1 MINFDFHNPVRLIFG
16 CGKLAMVGT
25 VTKQYGHKALIV
37 TSGSSARSGLLQK
50 VIDHLNKDGLNY
62 VVFDKVTANPLT
74 TLAHEGA
81 IVAKSEKCDV
91 VIGLGGGSA
100 MDAAKA
106 IAFMAINEG
115 DVSDYI
121 FGKPGIGALPLI
133 LITTTAGTGSEGNNM
148 GVLTNPEN
156 NDKKSIKSPFLYA
169 KASIVDPE
177 LLLTL
182 PKRSIA
188 GPGLDA
194 LFHAIESYISK
205 KSNPITEIMSLQTI
219 ALITENLPK
228 VYEDP
233 SNIEAWE
240 KVALAN
246 TLGGMAIDAGGVT
259 LPHALEHPVSGLFN
273 VTHSEGLAA
282 LYIPIMKF
290 TYLSAPHKFATI
302 AKTMGATIDGLSIE
316 DAAAK
321 SIECVSSLLTRL
333 HMTPTLGDF
342 GVTEDKLDW
351 LTANALKT
359 MNFPIQNNPRVP
371 TSDEIKEIY
380 RQSL

>member
-1 MINFDFHNPVRLIFG
+1 MIKFDFHNPVQLIFG
-16 CGKLAMVGT
+16 SGKLAMVGS
-25 VTKQYGHKALIV
+25 VTKQYGNKALIV
-37 TSGSSARSGLLQK
+37 TSGSSGRSGLLQK
-50 VIDHLNKDGLNY
+50 VLDYSKHEGLEC
-62 VVFDKVTANPLT
+62 VVFDKVKANPLT

-81 IVAKSEKCDV
+81 TLAKREKCDV
-91 VIGLGGGSA
+91 IIGLGGGSA

-106 IAFMAINEG
+106 IAFMAVNEG

-121 FGKPGIGALPLI
+121 YGKPGIGALPLI
-133 LITTTAGTGSEGNNM
+133 LITTTSGTGSEGNNI

-156 NDKKSIKSPFLYA
+156 NDKKGLRSPFLYA

-194 LFHAIESYISK
+194 LFHAIESYISI
-205 KSNPITEIMSLQTI
+205 KSNPITEMMSLQAI
-219 ALITENLPK
+219 ALLTENLPT

-240 KVALAN
+240 KVSLAN
-246 TLGGMAIDAGGVT
+246 TLGGMAIDAGGTT
-259 LPHALEHPVSGLFN
+259 LPHAMEHPVSGLFDIA
-273 VTHSEGLAA
+273 HGEGLAA

-290 TYLSAPHKFATI
+290 TYLSAPQKFATI
-302 AKTMGATIDGLSIE
+302 AKTMGTNIHGLPLE
-316 DAAAK
+316 EAAAK
-321 SIECVSSLLTRL
+321 SIECIRTLLTRL
-333 HMTPTLGDF
+333 HMTPTLKDF
-342 GVTEDKLDW
+342 GVTDDHLDW

-359 MNFPIQNNPRVP
+359 MNIPIENNPRVP
-371 TSDEIKEIY
+371 SRDEIREIY

>member
-16 CGKLAMVGT
+16 SGKLAMVGN
-25 VTKQYGHKALIV
+25 VTKEYGTKALIV
-37 TSGSSARSGLLQK
+37 TSGSSGRSGLLQK
-50 VIDHLNKDGLNY
+50 VIDYLKGAGLEC
-62 VVFDKVTANPLT
+62 VVFDKVKANPLT
-74 TLAHEGA
+74 TMAHEGA
-81 IVAKSEKCDV
+81 ILAKQEQCDI

-106 IAFMAINEG
+106 IAFMAVNEG

-133 LITTTAGTGSEGNNM
+133 LITTTAGTGSEGNNV
-148 GVLTNPEN
+148 GVLTNPDN
-156 NDKKSIKSPFLYA
+156 NDKKGLKSPFLYA

-205 KSNPITEIMSLQTI
+205 NSNPMTEMMSLQAI
-219 ALITENLPK
+219 ALLAENLPT
-228 VYEDP
+228 VYENP
-233 SNIEAWE
+233 SNLEAWG

-290 TYLSAPHKFATI
+290 TYLSAPQKFAMI
-302 AKTMGATIDGLSIE
+302 AQTMGENIDGLPIKE
-316 DAAAK
+316 AAAS
-321 SIECVSSLLTRL
+321 SIECVSKLLTRL
-333 HMTPTLGDF
+333 NMTPTLGDF

-359 MNFPIQNNPRVP
+359 MNFPIGNNPRVP
-371 TSDEIKEIY
+371 TSAEIKEIY

>member
-16 CGKLAMVGT
+16 SGKLAMVGN
-25 VTKQYGHKALIV
+25 VTKEYGTKALIV
-37 TSGSSARSGLLQK
+37 TSGSSGRSGLLQK
-50 VIDHLNKDGLNY
+50 VIDYLKGAGLEW
-62 VVFDKVTANPLT
+62 VVFDKVKANPLT
-74 TLAHEGA
+74 TMAHEGA
-81 IVAKSEKCDV
+81 ILAKQEQCDI

-106 IAFMAINEG
+106 IAFMAVNEG

-133 LITTTAGTGSEGNNM
+133 LITTTAGTGSEGNNV
-148 GVLTNPEN
+148 GVLTNPDN
-156 NDKKSIKSPFLYA
+156 NDKKGLKSPFLYA

-205 KSNPITEIMSLQTI
+205 NSNPMTEMMSLQAI
-219 ALITENLPK
+219 ALLAENLPT
-228 VYEDP
+228 VYENP
-233 SNIEAWE
+233 SNLEAWG

-290 TYLSAPHKFATI
+290 TYLSAPQKFAMI
-302 AKTMGATIDGLSIE
+302 AKTMGENIDGLPIE
-316 DAAAK
+316 EAAAK
-321 SIECVSSLLTRL
+321 SIECISKLLARL
-333 HMTPTLGDF
+333 NMTPTLGDF
-342 GVTEDKLDW
+342 GVTEKDLDW
-351 LTANALKT
+351 LTANAIKT
-359 MNFPIQNNPRVP
+359 MNLPIGNNPVVP
-371 TSDEIKEIY
+371 NRDEIKEIY

>member
-1 MINFDFHNPVRLIFG
+1 MIDFDFHNPVRLIFG

-25 VTKQYGHKALIV
+25 VTKQYGHKVLIV
-37 TSGSSARSGLLQK
+37 TSSSSGRSGLLQR
-50 VIDHLNKDGLNY
+50 VINYIKNEGLDC

-81 IVAKSEKCDV
+81 ILAKREKCDV

-100 MDAAKA
+100 MDAAKG
-106 IAFMAINEG
+106 IAFMAINDG

-121 FGKPGIGALPLI
+121 FGKPGIRALPLI
-133 LITTTAGTGSEGNNM
+133 LVTTTAGTGSEGNNM
-148 GVLTNPEN
+148 GVLTNPDN

-205 KSNPITEIMSLQTI
+205 KSNPMTEMMSLQGI
-219 ALITENLPK
+219 ALIAENLPK
-228 VYEDP
+228 VYEDA
-233 SNIEAWE
+233 SNIEAWQ

-246 TLGGMAIDAGGVT
+246 TLGGMAIDAAGVT
-259 LPHALEHPVSGLFN
+259 LPHAMEHPVSGLYN

-282 LYIPIMKF
+282 LYLPIMKF
-290 TYLSAPHKFATI
+290 TYLSAPQKFAMI
-302 AKTMGATIDGLSIE
+302 AKTMGVTIDGLPIEEAAERSI
-316 DAAAK
+316 D
-321 SIECVSSLLTRL
+321 CVRKLLTRL
-333 HMTPTLGDF
+333 NMTPTLRDF
-342 GVTEDKLDW
+342 GVTEDKLD
-351 LTANALKT
+351 
-359 MNFPIQNNPRVP
+359 
-371 TSDEIKEIY
+371 
-380 RQSL
+380 

>member
-16 CGKLAMVGT
+16 CGKLALVGN

-37 TSGSSARSGLLQK
+37 TSGSSGRSGLLQR
-50 VIDHLNKDGLNY
+50 VIDYIKSEGLEC

-74 TLAHEGA
+74 TLAHAGA
-81 IVAKSEKCDV
+81 ALAKSENCDIV
-91 VIGLGGGSA
+91 VGLGGGSA

-106 IAFMAINEG
+106 IAFMAVNEG

-148 GVLTNPEN
+148 GVLTNPDN

-228 VYEDP
+228 VYEDT
-233 SNIEAWE
+233 SNIAAWE

-290 TYLSAPHKFATI
+290 TYLSAPQKFAMI
-302 AKTMGATIDGLSIE
+302 AKTMGANIDGLSIE
-316 DAAAK
+316 EAAA
-321 SIECVSSLLTRL
+321 SSMECVSRLLTRL
-333 HMTPTLGDF
+333 DMTPTLKDF

-359 MNFPIQNNPRVP
+359 MNFPIENNPRVP
-371 TSDEIKEIY
+371 TSEEIKEIY

>member
-1 MINFDFHNPVRLIFG
+1 MIKFDFHNPVRLIFG
-16 CGKLAMVGT
+16 SGKLAMVGN
-25 VTKQYGHKALIV
+25 VTKQYGTKAFIV
-37 TSGSSARSGLLQK
+37 TSGSSGRSGLLQK
-50 VIDHLNKDGLNY
+50 VIDYIKSEGLEC
-62 VVFDKVTANPLT
+62 VVFDKITANPLT
-74 TLAHEGA
+74 TMAHEGA
-81 IVAKSEKCDV
+81 ALAKREKCDV

-106 IAFMAINEG
+106 IAFMAVNEG

-121 FGKPGIGALPLI
+121 YGKPGIGALPLI

-156 NDKKSIKSPFLYA
+156 NDKKSLKSPFLYA

-205 KSNPITEIMSLQTI
+205 KSNPMTEMMSLQTI

-228 VYEDP
+228 VYEDA

-290 TYLSAPHKFATI
+290 TYLAAPQKFAMI
-302 AKTMGATIDGLSIE
+302 AKTMGENIDGLSIE
-316 DAAAK
+316 EAAAK
-321 SIECVSSLLTRL
+321 SIECVSRLLARL
-333 HMTPTLGDF
+333 NMTPTLGDF
-342 GVTEDKLDW
+342 GITEEKLDW

-359 MNFPIQNNPRVP
+359 MNLPVENNPRVP
-371 TSDEIKEIY
+371 TIAEIKEIY